1 MKNIILLFLLIN
13 SIFSLQASC
22 DRAEPGR
29 LIENDSTFLSYWYFP
44 KESYWIYKDSVTNQL
59 DTFLVESTDIQERND
74 RYSANKFQFHVF
86 RVINHGVVKTQVG
99 RPKYYDESTYY
110 YDVNQSW
117 GMASSA
123 IRLFYDK
130 YNRINDLEN
139 ILVYK
144 RHYDSILI
152 RNIIYYDVMHF
163 TNKGQSLGDSIRQEY
178 YARNI
183 GVIKRVY
190 QSNHVWELA
199 EFQIAK

>member
-1 MKNIILLFLLIN
+1 MKNIILIFLLIA
-13 SIFSLQASC
+13 SIFSFQASC

-29 LIENDSTFLSYWYFP
+29 LIENDTTFLSYWYFP
-44 KESYWIYKDSVTNQL
+44 NDSYWIYKDSVTNEL
-59 DTFLVESTDIQERND
+59 DTFLVESTDIQEQND
-74 RYSANKFQFHVF
+74 RYSANKFQFHVC
-86 RVINHGVVKTQVG
+86 RVINRGVLKTQVG

-110 YDVNQSW
+110 YDVNETW

-130 YNRINDLEN
+130 YYRINDLEN
-139 ILVYK
+139 ILIYK

-152 RNIIYYDVMHF
+152 RNTIYYDVMHF

-190 QSNHVWELA
+190 QSNHVWELT